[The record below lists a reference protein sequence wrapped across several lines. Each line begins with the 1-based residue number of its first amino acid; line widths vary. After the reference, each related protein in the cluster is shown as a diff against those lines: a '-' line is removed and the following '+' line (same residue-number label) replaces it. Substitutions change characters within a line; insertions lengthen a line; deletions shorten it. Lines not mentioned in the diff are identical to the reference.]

1 MRQSDAKP
9 VKKTAGSAGCSGCGH
24 AVPLRCLPFFYD
36 FSDDRIDDGRPF
48 DNRFEKFFQ
57 CLNPLSFTLSFPCY
71 QRL

>member
-1 MRQSDAKP
+1 MRQSDARL
-9 VKKTAGSAGCSGCGH
+9 VKKQPDQPAVRD

-36 FSDDRIDDGRPF
+36 FSDDRIDDGCPF